1 MKTTTGSKAGR
12 GTVHSPPKQQHV
24 SNGHASKNSVNKKPV
39 SNKSPNHQSPRQ
51 TGQPA
56 GTKFG
61 PKGRKTAIPRGPD
74 ARLQGADQERQQEYQ
89 QKQEKR
95 SSHENGIATW
105 LKAPADSTFETYISN
120 LAPSGR
126 SAIQSLLN
134 RCASILDAKRTAK
147 TYPWHQLTYA
157 KVARLRSELIRHGY
171 AVASVNMAL
180 AALRSLANTAFNMDL
195 LDAAELTRIRAVKRV
210 RGESRRKGRSL
221 DKDEIRA
228 MLSAIASYEHK
239 GRRARDKAILMVA
252 CGAGL
257 RAAEL
262 VALDIDDYVVED
274 GELLVRL
281 GKGRKFRSVHV
292 AKRVCTALNGW
303 IKLRGQDP
311 GPLFCKISRAGTLA
325 YTALSKEGLS
335 SILDEMR
342 RYAEVAKFT
351 PHDLRRTFITQLL
364 DSGVDINVVR
374 QLAGH
379 SEISTTARYD
389 CRGEGTKISASRG
402 FCCW

>member
-1 MKTTTGSKAGR
+1 MKTTTRSKAGR
-12 GTVHSPPKQQHV
+12 GAVHSPPNRQHV
-24 SNGHASKNSVNKKPV
+24 SNKAVSKRTV
-39 SNKSPNHQSPRQ
+39 SNQSPNHQSPRQ

-56 GTKFG
+56 GTKTG
-61 PKGRKTAIPRGPD
+61 PKGRKPVNNREAGSRFPD
-74 ARLQGADQERQQEYQ
+74 IDQERRHEH
-89 QKQEKR
+89 QKR
-95 SSHENGIATW
+95 TYHESAAATW
-105 LKAPADSTFETYISN
+105 LHAPIDSVFETYISN

-134 RCASILDAKRTAK
+134 RCASILDPKHRAKS
-147 TYPWHQLTYA
+147 YPWHQLTYA
-157 KVARLRSELIRHGY
+157 QVARLRSELIRHGY

-221 DKDEIRA
+221 AKDEIRA
-228 MLSAIASYEHK
+228 MLSAVANYEHK

-262 VALDIDDYVVED
+262 VALDIEDYVVED

-292 AKRVCTALNGW
+292 AKRVCTALNSW
-303 IKLRGQDP
+303 IRLRGQDP

-325 YTALSKEGLS
+325 YTALTKEGLS

-342 RYAEVAKFT
+342 RHAEVVKFT

-389 CRGEGTKISASRG
+389 CRGEGTKISASRS
-402 FCCW
+402 FSCW

>member
-12 GTVHSPPKQQHV
+12 GTVQQPPNRQ
-24 SNGHASKNSVNKKPV
+24 HASSRRPSKNTISKKPV

-56 GTKFG
+56 GNKTG
-61 PKGRKTAIPRGPD
+61 PKGRKTAIHRSPD
-74 ARLQGADQERQQEYQ
+74 ARISGIDQEWEQEH
-89 QKQEKR
+89 QKH
-95 SSHENGIATW
+95 SSHEKAAATW
-105 LKAPADSTFETYISN
+105 LYAPVDSVFETYISN

-134 RCASILDAKRTAK
+134 RCARILDSKLTAK

-221 DKDEIRA
+221 TKDEIRA

-292 AKRVCTALNGW
+292 AKRVCTALNSW
-303 IKLRGQDP
+303 IKLRGQEP

-325 YTALSKEGLS
+325 YTALTKEGLS

-342 RYAEVAKFT
+342 RYADVAKFT

-389 CRGEGTKISASRG
+389 CRGEGTKILASRS
-402 FCCW
+402 FSCW